1 MKSMKSAISAMLL
14 LSASV
19 ATVFPSDLPRPAP
32 ELAIQMPS
40 GEQLKMSKFK
50 GKVVILEFLST
61 TCPHC
66 QKASQVMNALF
77 KEFGPRGF
85 QPVGAAFNPMA
96 GMLVAD
102 YSKQFGLSFPV
113 GSVTREQV
121 YEYLQRS
128 PIIMMTV
135 PQIVFIDRQG
145 NLRIHK
151 DSNLDQEWFREE
163 EKNMRATLEQLLKE
177 PPAVK
182 PAAAKPASKTPV
194 KKG

>member
-1 MKSMKSAISAMLL
+1 MKNMKSAIRGFLL
-14 LSASV
+14 LCASV
-19 ATVFPSDLPRPAP
+19 AAVFPSDLPRPAP

-50 GKVVILEFLST
+50 GKVVVLEFLST

-66 QKASQVMNALF
+66 QRASQAMNALY

-102 YSKQFGLSFPV
+102 YAKQFGLQFPV

-135 PQIVFIDRQG
+135 PQIVFIDRHG
-145 NLRIHK
+145 NLRLHK
-151 DSNLDQEWFREE
+151 DSNIDQEWFREE
-163 EKNMRATLEQLLKE
+163 EKNMRKTLEELLKD
-177 PPAVK
+177 PATSKPATAK
-182 PAAAKPASKTPV
+182 PAAKTSA

>member
-1 MKSMKSAISAMLL
+1 MMHMKLAIRALFLL
-14 LSASV
+14 CAFG
-19 ATVFPSDLPRPAP
+19 AAIFPSDLPRPAP

-40 GEQLKMSKFK
+40 GEQIKMSRYK
-50 GKVVILEFLST
+50 GKVVVLEFLST

-66 QKASQVMNALF
+66 QRASQILNSLY

-102 YSKQFGLSFPV
+102 YAKQFGLQFPV

-128 PIIMMTV
+128 PILMLTV

-145 NLRIHK
+145 TLRIHK
-151 DSNLDQEWFREE
+151 DSNLDTEWFREE
-163 EKNMRATLEQLLKE
+163 EKNMRATLESLLKE
-177 PPAVK
+177 PVSSK
-182 PAAAKPASKTPV
+182 PAAAKPAAKAPA